1 MSQATSDDL
10 HALLAAVALRDAAA
24 FRRLYDATSAKLFG
38 FALRILKK
46 DELAQEALQDGFVA
60 IWHAAGLYQPHLAA
74 PLTWM
79 ATIVRNKALDVYR
92 RRPQEVE
99 IDAAQLDQDIVQAIP
114 DPASGPQDAA
124 ERASDAVALARCMA
138 ALEGLHR
145 QAIGLAYY
153 HDLSHSEIAG
163 QLQLPIGT
171 VKTWIRRGL
180 EKLRQCLVRRELT

>member
-1 MSQATSDDL
+1 VIPAPADDL
-10 HALLAAVALRDAAA
+10 HALLAAVALRDGAA

-46 DELAQEALQDGFVA
+46 EELAQEALQDGFVA
-60 IWHAAGLYQPHLAA
+60 IWHAASLYQPHLAA

-79 ATIVRNKALDVYR
+79 ATIVRNKALDLYR
-92 RRPQEVE
+92 RRPHE
-99 IDAAQLDQDIVQAIP
+99 IELDAAQLDQDIVQAVP
-114 DPASGPQDAA
+114 DPRAGPQDAA
-124 ERASDAVALARCMA
+124 ELSSDAVALARCMA

-180 EKLRQCLVRRELT
+180 EKLRHCLAKRELT